1 MSDITI
7 FINMENKKN
16 KKIIVR
22 LKESQ
27 LAMIV
32 EESKR
37 QKINKSVL
45 MRKVID
51 DHFSSET
58 IMAKYRV
65 KKPKNLL
72 KNQ

>member
-65 KKPKNLL
+65 KKSKNL
-72 KNQ
+72 